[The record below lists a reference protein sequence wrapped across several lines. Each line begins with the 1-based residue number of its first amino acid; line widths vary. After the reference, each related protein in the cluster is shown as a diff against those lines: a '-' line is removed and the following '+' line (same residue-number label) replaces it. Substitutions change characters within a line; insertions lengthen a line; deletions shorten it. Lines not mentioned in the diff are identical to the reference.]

1 MSLLEELEDHP
12 LCGDGAVGTLLL
24 ERGIAPQ
31 ECLEALCLSRPE
43 LVSQIHSEYVAAG
56 ARIIETNSFG
66 ANAVRLARHGLA
78 NRVNELNWQAAQ
90 LARQAAGRTAYV
102 AGSVGPLG
110 ISQAEAE
117 RSGIDREEC
126 FRTQIGAL
134 LEGGVNLIFLET
146 FQDLDELVL
155 ALHVKQSLHHCPAI
169 CSLAPDQEGRLPSGL
184 SLGEAFARLID
195 HDAEIAG
202 INCVNGPAAA
212 LRLVENL
219 SLPDLPLAIYP
230 NAGLPRHQGG
240 RLVYDLSPAAFAQAG
255 VSLVERGARIV
266 GGCCGTTP
274 AHIAAL
280 SQRLAGL

>member
-1 MSLLEELEDHP
+1 MSLLEELDDHP
-12 LCGDGAVGTLLL
+12 LCGDGAVGTLLM